1 MANSSARLPAVE
13 PFDLNDPT
21 PTSAAMGGFDPNL
34 ETELLTDLEAG
45 AARVAEPVPLS
56 SPEDASAGRLKFRSP
71 QPQET
76 SKWNSLDPQL
86 VARRLAQLRR
96 PQARAEAPPAEVR
109 PAATHPASVRRPE
122 ANATPQRLQPVSRGV
137 PRGQTSP
144 ADVPRID
151 QARPR
156 PNLQRVDARP
166 RPAAP
171 PAAARPSPVAAR
183 VSDPARIS
191 DGLETALRDL
201 IAEAAAHHRERQ
213 RPNRRMVTVAVLLIV
228 GAGLGAMLALQSGSP
243 RGDQA
248 IAATSIPTT
257 SPGAVTA
264 PISQTTAAVKPA
276 APVQTAAVTPASSAV
291 TDRGAAAVTGGA
303 PATIDPKAAT
313 EPART
318 APAATQPAAAAAAPH
333 PAWLVEDDPVTFQDR
348 AANQR
353 PNGAAGNP
361 PPSWFVEDD
370 AATFDSTHAA
380 PVATAAAANARRMV
394 VTADVDVRTAPDA
407 KSDSIGVLKAGAAI
421 SVGECTLWCAVSV
434 NAKNGWVFYT
444 FLADPALAT
453 PAR

>member
-1 MANSSARLPAVE
+1 M
-13 PFDLNDPT
+13 
-21 PTSAAMGGFDPNL
+21 
-34 ETELLTDLEAG
+34 
-45 AARVAEPVPLS
+45 
-56 SPEDASAGRLKFRSP
+56 
-71 QPQET
+71 
-76 SKWNSLDPQL
+76 
-86 VARRLAQLRR
+86 
-96 PQARAEAPPAEVR
+96 
-109 PAATHPASVRRPE
+109 
-122 ANATPQRLQPVSRGV
+122 
-137 PRGQTSP
+137 
-144 ADVPRID
+144 
-151 QARPR
+151 
-156 PNLQRVDARP
+156 
-166 RPAAP
+166 
-171 PAAARPSPVAAR
+171 
-183 VSDPARIS
+183 S

-213 RPNRRMVTVAVLLIV
+213 RPNRKVVTVAVLLIV

-248 IAATSIPTT
+248 IAATSVSTT
-257 SPGAVTA
+257 ARAAAATA
-264 PISQTTAAVKPA
+264 AAPATQTVAAVKPA
-276 APVQTAAVTPASSAV
+276 ATVQTAAIAPTAPAA
-291 TDRGAAAVTGGA
+291 TDRGGAAATANVVA
-303 PATIDPKAAT
+303 AADPKAAT

-318 APAATQPAAAAAAPH
+318 APLATQATAPAAAPH

-353 PNGAAGNP
+353 PNGAATNP

-380 PVATAAAANARRMV
+380 AVATAAVANARRMV

-453 PAR
+453 PARQ

>member
-1 MANSSARLPAVE
+1 
-13 PFDLNDPT
+13 
-21 PTSAAMGGFDPNL
+21 
-34 ETELLTDLEAG
+34 
-45 AARVAEPVPLS
+45 
-56 SPEDASAGRLKFRSP
+56 
-71 QPQET
+71 
-76 SKWNSLDPQL
+76 
-86 VARRLAQLRR
+86 
-96 PQARAEAPPAEVR
+96 
-109 PAATHPASVRRPE
+109 
-122 ANATPQRLQPVSRGV
+122 
-137 PRGQTSP
+137 
-144 ADVPRID
+144 
-151 QARPR
+151 
-156 PNLQRVDARP
+156 
-166 RPAAP
+166 
-171 PAAARPSPVAAR
+171 

-228 GAGLGAMLALQSGSP
+228 GAGLGAMLALQPGSP

-248 IAATSIPTT
+248 IAATSIPAT
-257 SPGAVTA
+257 SPAAATA
-264 PISQTTAAVKPA
+264 PPAAPATQTTAVAKPA
-276 APVQTAAVTPASSAV
+276 APVQTAAIAPAAPAA
-291 TDRGAAAVTGGA
+291 TDRGAAAVTGSA
-303 PATIDPKAAT
+303 PATIDPKAAG

-318 APAATQPAAAAAAPH
+318 APAATQAAAAAAAPH

-421 SVGECTLWCAVSV
+421 NVGECTLWCAVSV